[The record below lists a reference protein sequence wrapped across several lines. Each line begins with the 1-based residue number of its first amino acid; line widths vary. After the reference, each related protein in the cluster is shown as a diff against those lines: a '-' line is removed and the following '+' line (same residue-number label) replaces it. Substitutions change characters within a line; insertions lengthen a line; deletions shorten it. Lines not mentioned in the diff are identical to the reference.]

1 MSAVVEVQ
9 VCDVAPPRPTRAESA
24 RVTWSMTKAAM
35 RGAAQYRFNF
45 VVQALMGVAYQAS
58 GFAFIAVV
66 LSRYETIGGW
76 TFPEIAVLY
85 ALRLVAHAVYLVP
98 LYMLNELDDMVR
110 NGTFDRFLVR
120 PLNPLVQVL
129 TRRFSV
135 NCLGDVLTAVA
146 ILAYATSIA
155 DLRWT
160 PINVLYAAAAVL
172 GGALIEGGLGLAISS
187 TAFKFVQVWP
197 ARYLM
202 DNVLLTF
209 GSYPLTVFGSAVQ
222 WVMTWVLPVAFIAWV
237 PAAVILDHTAG
248 LGVSPTMAWLAPAVG
263 AVFFGLGYQVWRV
276 MLRWYGS
283 TGS

>member
-1 MSAVVEVQ
+1 MATAPGVET
-9 VCDVAPPRPTRAESA
+9 APPRPTPGESA
-24 RVTWSMTKAAM
+24 RVTWTLVKAAM
-35 RGAAQYRFNF
+35 RAAAQYRFNF
-45 VVQALMGVAYQAS
+45 VVQALMGVAYQGS

-66 LSRYETIGGW
+66 LSRYPSIGGW

-85 ALRLVAHAVYLVP
+85 ALRLVAHAVYLIP

-135 NCLGDVLTAVA
+135 NCLGDVVTAVA
-146 ILAYATSIA
+146 ILVFATSIA

-160 PINVLYAAAAVL
+160 AVNVLYAGAAVL

-187 TAFKFVQVWP
+187 MAFTFVQVWP

-202 DNVLLTF
+202 DNVLLVF
-209 GSYPLTVFGSAVQ
+209 GSYPLTIFGAVVQ

-237 PAAVILDHTAG
+237 PAAVILDRTAG
-248 LGVSPTMAWLAPAVG
+248 LGVSATIAWLAPVVG
-263 AVFFGLGYQVWRV
+263 AVFFALGYQVWRL
-276 MLRWYGS
+276 MLRRYGS